1 MKLYPVIQILAD
13 GQLHSGQELAAALGV
28 SRTAVWKQLQLL
40 ESDYG
45 LHVTAV
51 RGQGYQLDYP
61 LDLLDRHQIT
71 DWLDPAL
78 HAGLTLQ
85 LEPVITSTND
95 TLMRMPA
102 SQADFA
108 LCAAEM
114 QTAGK
119 GRRGRTWH
127 SPFAS
132 NLYFSLAF
140 DLNGG
145 GAAVDGLSLVAGMAT
160 AEALEALVQQSVTL
174 KWPNDVLMEGAKVA
188 GVLVELQGEA
198 QGGFRVVLGIGLNV
212 YLTPAQGGAIDQPW
226 TSLQQHLA
234 VPQEGRNRLL
244 AVLLNHLLP
253 ALDQFRTQGFA
264 PFYDRWKHFDALRG
278 QPLLVP
284 GQEIRGTGAGVD
296 KRGCLLLQTDDGL
309 LTLNAGEVSIRKEPT

>member
-1 MKLYPVIQILAD
+1 MNLYPVIQILAD
-13 GQLHSGQELAAALGV
+13 GELHSGQELAAALGV

-45 LHVTAV
+45 LQMTAV
-51 RGQGYQLDYP
+51 RGQGYQLNYP
-61 LDLLDRHQIT
+61 LDLLDHDQMMK
-71 DWLDPAL
+71 WLDPAL
-78 HAGLTLQ
+78 QPGLTIQ

-95 TLMRMPA
+95 TLMSMPPGK
-102 SQADFA
+102 ADFA

-119 GRRGRTWH
+119 GRRGRSWH

-140 DLNGG
+140 DLHGG
-145 GAAVDGLSLVAGMAT
+145 GAAVDGLSLVAGLAT
-160 AEALEALVQQSVTL
+160 AEALETLVQKSVTL
-174 KWPNDVLMEGAKVA
+174 KWPNDVWMADRKLA

-212 YLTPAQGGAIDQPW
+212 YLTPEQGSVIDQPW
-226 TSLQQHLA
+226 TSLQQHQA
-234 VPQEGRNRLL
+234 VPAGGRNRLL

-253 ALDQFRTQGFA
+253 CLNEFRKSGFA
-264 PFYDRWKHFDALRG
+264 PFYQRWQGLDALRD
-278 QPLLVP
+278 QPLMVP
-284 GQEIRGTGAGVD
+284 GQDLRGTGAGVD
-296 KRGCLLLQTDDGL
+296 ERGCLLLKTTDGL
-309 LTLNAGEVSIRKEPT
+309 ITLNAGEVSIRREQP